1 MSHPTHLLLLAF
13 SLTLVLGQSG
23 GTGAIQGVV
32 SDSSGGVIPG
42 ATVAATNIATNNKTT
57 RETSAAGLYVLSAL
71 PPGRY
76 IVEVSGNGF
85 QPLRQEK
92 INVDALTTIGLNFM
106 LKVGNITDAVTVS
119 YAPPQINTEDAR
131 MGQTMRN
138 EMYTSLPLSMGISGI
153 GAGPRNPQSF
163 IYLMPGV
170 QEGNRWGTVNGSQ
183 GFAKE
188 VYVEGVPVT
197 DPIQQGEGRAINLGF
212 PVDAI
217 EQFQVE
223 TSGTSVEF
231 QGQGAE
237 NYAIKSGTNQFH
249 GSAFEFFR
257 DTMLDARNFFAAKRS
272 KENQNE
278 FGATI
283 SGPIIKNKLVFF
295 GVYDGWRYRVET
307 APTFLS
313 IPSPKMRTGDFS
325 EFPVQI
331 FDPQAPRASP
341 GNLFQAT

>member
-92 INVDALTTIGLNFM
+92 INVDALTTIGLNFT

-197 DPIQQGEGRAINLGF
+197 DPI
-212 PVDAI
+212 
-217 EQFQVE
+217 
-223 TSGTSVEF
+223 
-231 QGQGAE
+231 
-237 NYAIKSGTNQFH
+237 
-249 GSAFEFFR
+249 
-257 DTMLDARNFFAAKRS
+257 
-272 KENQNE
+272 
-278 FGATI
+278 
-283 SGPIIKNKLVFF
+283 
-295 GVYDGWRYRVET
+295 
-307 APTFLS
+307 
-313 IPSPKMRTGDFS
+313 
-325 EFPVQI
+325 
-331 FDPQAPRASP
+331 
-341 GNLFQAT
+341 